1 MPINTEFTGNHFVK
15 LTVMTIIADKTAP
28 VDLHKV
34 VHVST
39 VLVMLA
45 VLIFTITCCY
55 VQSIDNS
62 QLIAVIGPFIKK
74 IVTKPYRKNKA
85 VGTPIHYQKASS
97 NVKWLS
103 LAFLS
108 RNFGCSC
115 ISHMRI
121 NCKMGFI

>member
-1 MPINTEFTGNHFVK
+1 MPINTEFTSNHFVK

-62 QLIAVIGPFIKK
+62 QFVAVIGPFIKK
-74 IVTKPYRKNKA
+74 IVTIQRNHTERKR
-85 VGTPIHYQKASS
+85 Q
-97 NVKWLS
+97 
-103 LAFLS
+103 
-108 RNFGCSC
+108 
-115 ISHMRI
+115 
-121 NCKMGFI
+121 

>member
-1 MPINTEFTGNHFVK
+1 MPINTEFTSNHFVK

-74 IVTKPYRKNKA
+74 IVT
-85 VGTPIHYQKASS
+85 IQ
-97 NVKWLS
+97 
-103 LAFLS
+103 
-108 RNFGCSC
+108 RN
-115 ISHMRI
+115 HTERTRQ
-121 NCKMGFI
+121 